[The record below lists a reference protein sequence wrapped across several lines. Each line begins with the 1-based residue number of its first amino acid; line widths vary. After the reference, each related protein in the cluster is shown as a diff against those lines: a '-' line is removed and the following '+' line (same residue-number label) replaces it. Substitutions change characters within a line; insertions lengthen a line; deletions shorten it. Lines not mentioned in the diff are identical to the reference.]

1 MPVVPVHRA
10 PSHRP
15 GPGPVPAAGVLDT
28 LEATFRMLCRGPG
41 PLAMPGSMFAPGRR
55 RPVRLVEARELLLWP
70 DRMPP
75 DARDAVW
82 AELIRRAQT
91 DPADPAASGR
101 LVEVS
106 GAGAAAWVVG
116 AAGVLAP
123 GLRRVCDRLAA
134 GWAGDRDDLEAE
146 VLAGFLT
153 ALRTIDPDS
162 GRLPSRLCWAAYR
175 AGSALRHRDTRH
187 RQRRAAGSDAELGTV
202 APPRPWGHP
211 DFVLAAAVQVGTI
224 TAAESELIAST
235 RLERVPLK
243 DAAAGLGI
251 SRGALITRRNRA
263 ERRLVAAIRSGDLAT
278 ATTAPAAAPAGATAA
293 ASRVGGVGEES
304 SGRAVISG
312 PEIRVRECRTST
324 PPQPGPSSGSRRAVG
339 GGGERGP
346 ARAGWRTPVGADT
359 PTRIPAPPLSPEGRP
374 PTRPGQARALP
385 DRRHRDRGRP
395 S

>member
-1 MPVVPVHRA
+1 MPVVPVPRA
-10 PSHRP
+10 LSHRP
-15 GPGPVPAAGVLDT
+15 GLGPAPTEVGVLDT

-41 PLAMPGSMFAPGRR
+41 PLALPGPMFTPGRR

-70 DRMPP
+70 DRMSP

-91 DPADPAASGR
+91 NPADPAASGR

-162 GRLPSRLCWAAYR
+162 GRVPSRLCWAAYR
-175 AGSALRHRDTRH
+175 AGSALRHRDTGH
-187 RQRRAAGSDAELGTV
+187 RQRRAAESEADLGTV
-202 APPRPWGHP
+202 VPPRPWGHP
-211 DFVLAAAVQVGTI
+211 DFVLAAAVQAGTI

-235 RLERVPLK
+235 RLEGIDLQ
-243 DAAAGLGI
+243 DAAVGLGI
-251 SRGALITRRNRA
+251 SRGTLLTRRNRA

-278 ATTAPAAAPAGATAA
+278 TTAPPTTATAPST
-293 ASRVGGVGEES
+293 ASRADVVGAES

-312 PEIRVRECRTST
+312 PETRVRECRTST

-339 GGGERGP
+339 GGGERGL
-346 ARAGWRTPVGADT
+346 ARACD
-359 PTRIPAPPLSPEGRP
+359 GR
-374 PTRPGQARALP
+374 R
-385 DRRHRDRGRP
+385 
-395 S
+395 

>member
-10 PSHRP
+10 PSHP
-15 GPGPVPAAGVLDT
+15 ASPVPVPAAGALAT

-41 PLAMPGSMFAPGRR
+41 PLAMPGPMFAPGRR

-153 ALRTIDPDS
+153 ALRAIDPDS

-175 AGSALRHRDTRH
+175 AGSALRHRDTDH
-187 RQRRAAGSDAELGTV
+187 RQRRTSRSDAELGAV
-202 APPRPWGHP
+202 APPRQWGHP
-211 DFVLAAAVQVGTI
+211 DFVLATAVQAGTI
-224 TAAESELIAST
+224 TAAEAELIAST
-235 RLERVPLK
+235 RLEGVHLQ
-243 DAAAGLGI
+243 DAATGLGI
-251 SRGALITRRNRA
+251 SRGTLITRRNRA
-263 ERRLVAAIRSGDLAT
+263 ERRLAAAIRSGDPAT
-278 ATTAPAAAPAGATAA
+278 ATAPPTAATAPATATA
-293 ASRVGGVGEES
+293 SRAGEVGEKS
-304 SGRAVISG
+304 SGRAVIRG

-324 PPQPGPSSGSRRAVG
+324 PPQPGPSSGSRQAAG
-339 GGGERGP
+339 GGGDRGP
-346 ARAGWRTPVGADT
+346 ARAGD
-359 PTRIPAPPLSPEGRP
+359 GR
-374 PTRPGQARALP
+374 R
-385 DRRHRDRGRP
+385 
-395 S
+395 